1 MSLNITINKD
11 ELKEELK
18 TEIKP
23 PPLFQVIMLND
34 DFTTMEFVVKVLM
47 GIFHKNADEA
57 ERIMLT
63 IHYQGRGICGV
74 YPKDIAQTRIQQ
86 VHLLAQAEQHPLK
99 CIMEPVPDA

>member
-11 ELKEELK
+11 ELKEELNAQ
-18 TEIKP
+18 IKP
-23 PPLFQVIMLND
+23 PSLYQVIMLND

-47 GIFHKNADEA
+47 GIFNKNADEA

-86 VHLLAQAEQHPLK
+86 VHLLSHEEQHPLK
-99 CIMEPVPDA
+99 CIMEPVPEV